1 MLCLYSSASD
11 FVRLCHLFKTCKNV
25 RFRRYSTCKALLRL
39 NGGIEPCTQ
48 CTNIKTQLNAIFSSF
63 HTIISHIAQHTA
75 QRTVHGRALFD
86 FRCHLSNVHAMFCL
100 FCLCRHL
107 CNQFAIGHRI
117 IDCMRLFVW
126 PHQVIYFKWTIIA
139 ILSID
144 FSTNHFDMIYWW

>member
-1 MLCLYSSASD
+1 MQKSQFNLLWVSFCSIFFVSLSVSLSPCMLCLYSSASD

-75 QRTVHGRALFD
+75 QHSAPYTAEH
-86 FRCHLSNVHAMFCL
+86 CL
-100 FCLCRHL
+100 TFGVTCPM
-107 CNQFAIGHRI
+107 
-117 IDCMRLFVW
+117 CMQCFVYF
-126 PHQVIYFKWTIIA
+126 VCVDIYVTNLPSDIA
-139 ILSID
+139 
-144 FSTNHFDMIYWW
+144 